1 VRVSFLMS
9 AAAALAV
16 GGNFPQLAVAN
27 EGPQAQMD
35 IGNHILTGR
44 PGKTRRVLDGKK
56 RAKPVISLVIGKKG
70 RGKEATE
77 RVITKNEVVFL
88 YPYTSTVDA
97 AIRKF
102 GNNPVVIAGHLGD
115 VAPYKAR
122 TFTNDEGYFTFR
134 GLKPGRYLLMT
145 AVPYEV
151 ATTQREDTGKTRTKT
166 SFGYNGWFLDSANSV
181 SEPIYRYTNSRSEFE
196 HPIVKIVDVRADQK
210 ITAMGEV
217 E

>member
-1 VRVSFLMS
+1 MRLFF
-9 AAAALAV
+9 AGAALA
-16 GGNFPQLAVAN
+16 GLAIPTGFSGAAYA
-27 EGPQAQMD
+27 ETSPQAQME
-35 IGNHILTGR
+35 IGEHILTGR
-44 PGKTRRVLDGKK
+44 PGKTRRALSQPKSKV
-56 RAKPVISLVIGKKG
+56 PVISLVIGKKG

-77 RVITKNEVVFL
+77 RVITKDEVVYL
-88 YPYTSTVDA
+88 YPYTATVDA

-115 VAPYKAR
+115 VSPFKAR

-151 ATTQREDTGKTRTKT
+151 ATTTREDTGKTRTRT
-166 SFGYNGWFLDSANSV
+166 SFGYNGWFLDNANSV
-181 SEPIYRYTNSRSEFE
+181 SEPIYRYTNGRSEFE
-196 HPIVKIVDVRADQK
+196 HRIVKIVDVRADRQ